1 MIIDPSQTRNL
12 TVDQTAASIEKVTK
26 ETSAHTDHHISNHRH
41 STVSILGGLADLLDV
56 QVGSS
61 TKDK

>member
-1 MIIDPSQTRNL
+1 VIIDPSQTRNL

-26 ETSAHTDHHISNHRH
+26 ETSAHMDHHISNHRH
-41 STVSILGGLADLLDV
+41 STVSILGGSADLLDV

-61 TKDK
+61 TKEK